1 MQHNTSRTRFFVG
14 GAGLL
19 VASLALTGCAQPLDD
34 EQFSAGTAGKE
45 ALSCVIPVDDETFLP
60 GEGVSE
66 DDDIAVNPEQSSGF
80 RSGMEAVEFKDFGA
94 VTANPTATLAACR
107 TLEAGGTAADALI
120 SAQTALGL
128 VEPQSSG
135 LGGGSFVLYYD
146 AKTGETT
153 AYDGRETAPSGATED
168 YLRYLEA
175 GNPEAGAP
183 QPNTRLS
190 GRSIGVPG
198 TVRLFETLHEKHGS
212 QEWGVPFNAAI
223 RLAESGFSV
232 GPRLGGQ
239 LASGIENIRRDEH
252 MSAYFINADGATHP
266 VGSVIKNQA
275 YADTLRAIAAGG
287 ADAFYTGE
295 IAQNIVDS
303 VTSTTGER
311 TPGVLTLDDLAN
323 YTVVER
329 PAVCD
334 NYRDIGVCSMSSP
347 SSGGIAVSQALKI
360 LEHFELG
367 DMGPEAGAADG
378 GIPSADAIHLISE
391 AERLAY
397 ADRDAYVADADFV
410 PLPGGS
416 PDLLLAPDYIAKRA
430 ALIKM
435 DTSMGTA
442 EPGEFPDWDP
452 SGLYNDV
459 ENGTSHI
466 SVVDA
471 YGNVAAMTTTIEAG
485 LGSFHMSK
493 DGFLLN
499 NELTDFSAQPVD
511 ANGTAIANRIEA
523 NKRPRSSM
531 APTILYSLNPDGSH
545 GAAIGSVGSPGG
557 GSIIQFVIKTIIA
570 MVDWDMDPQQAVSM
584 ANIGA
589 SNSPRTSIDGGHPI
603 ADTEAG
609 KAIVVDLAARG
620 HDVSVSAQG
629 SGLGALLR
637 TADGGW
643 AGGADPRREG
653 IVLGGTLV
661 KPGGP
666 DDGDGDGDGGGSG
679 NGDGGPVVPRKPE
692 RVETDF

>member
-1 MQHNTSRTRFFVG
+1 ML
-14 GAGLL
+14 A
-19 VASLALTGCAQPLDD
+19 ASLVLAGCAQSP
-34 EQFSAGTAGKE
+34 EE
-45 ALSCVIPVDDETFLP
+45 AARGVAAPAANVPSCAIPVDDETFLP
-60 GEGVSE
+60 GDDVNE
-66 DDDIAVNPEQSSGF
+66 DDDIAVNPEQSSGY
-80 RSGMEAVEFKDFGA
+80 RSGMKVVEFADFGA

-107 TLEAGGTAADALI
+107 TLQAGGTAADALI

-135 LGGGSFVLYYD
+135 LGGGSFVVYYD

-153 AYDGRETAPSGATED
+153 AYDARETAPAAATED

-175 GNPEAGAP
+175 GNAAAGAP
-183 QPNTRLS
+183 QPSTRLS
-190 GRSIGVPG
+190 GRAIGVPG
-198 TVRLFETLHEKHGS
+198 TVRLFETLHEKHGK
-212 QEWGVPFNAAI
+212 QAWGEPFNAAI

-239 LASGIENIRRDEH
+239 LASGIDNIRRDEN
-252 MSAYFINADGATHP
+252 MSAYFLNEAGETHP
-266 VGSVIKNQA
+266 VGAVIQNQA

-287 ADAFYTGE
+287 ADVFYTGE

-303 VTSTTGER
+303 VASESGGR
-311 TPGVLTLDDLAN
+311 TAGMMTLEDLAN
-323 YTVVER
+323 YRVIER

-360 LEHFELG
+360 LEHFDLSGLG
-367 DMGPEAGAADG
+367 PDTGALDG
-378 GIPSADAIHLISE
+378 GIPSADAIHLITE

-416 PDLLLAPDYIAKRA
+416 PDLLLAPDYIAERA
-430 ALIKM
+430 ALINM
-435 DTSMGTA
+435 ETSMGKA

-452 SGLYNDV
+452 SGLYADV

-466 SVVDA
+466 SVVDS

-485 LGSFHMSK
+485 LGSFHMSR

-499 NELTDFSAQPVD
+499 NELTDFSVEPAD
-511 ANGTAIANRIEA
+511 ANGTPIANRIEA

-531 APTILYSLNPDGSH
+531 APTIMYELNADGSH

-557 GSIIQFVIKTIIA
+557 GSIIQFVIKTIVA
-570 MVDWDMDPQQAVSM
+570 MVDWNMDPQQAVSM
-584 ANIGA
+584 ANVGA
-589 SNSPRTSIDGGHPI
+589 ANSPRTNFDAGHPL
-603 ADTEAG
+603 AASDEG
-609 KAIVVDLAARG
+609 LAIVADLRSRG

-637 TADGGW
+637 TSEGRW

-653 IVLGGTLV
+653 IVLGGAID
-661 KPGGP
+661 G
-666 DDGDGDGDGGGSG
+666 GDGGDGGG
-679 NGDGGPVVPRKPE
+679 DGGKPNEPRKPE
-692 RVETDF
+692 RVDTDIS